1 MPQPHKGARENSCLL
16 PLPSWPKKEV
26 RRCAICYARHGM
38 AGMPMFGVSTA
49 DLKFIAKTIKGAA
62 GSCLRTLGNV
72 QSGGYVP
79 RRDGGRWSVD
89 DRERVEWVATAY
101 IQKVEAAGR

>member
-1 MPQPHKGARENSCLL
+1 MPTATSIMA
-16 PLPSWPKKEV
+16 KKESEKA
-26 RRCAICYARHGM
+26 CNIYARHGM
-38 AGMPMFGVSTA
+38 AGMPMFGVSMA

-79 RRDGGRWSVD
+79 RRDGGRWSVE
-89 DRERVEWVATAY
+89 DRERVE
-101 IQKVEAAGR
+101 